1 MATVNVVDANGNK
14 TGTVDLN
21 ATLFEAPVNKIAV
34 RLALNQYRANQRQ
47 GTSSAKTRRFVSG
60 GGKKPWKQKH
70 TGRAR
75 AGSNRSPLWRHGAV
89 IFPPQPRS
97 YRQKLNRK
105 VKRSAFASALSSL
118 REEGRLLVV
127 EQWPV
132 KEFKTKTVVE
142 LLGKLKVE
150 GNCLMLTHQSDEHL
164 QYSARNLNEVKVS
177 VVENLNIYDLLTCDT
192 LVASK
197 AAVEKLQEMMG

>member
-1 MATVNVVDANGNK
+1 MATVNVVDANGKK

-21 ATLFEAPVNKIAV
+21 ATLFEAPVNKVAV

-47 GTSSAKTRRFVSG
+47 GTSSAKTRHFVSG

-105 VKRSAFASALSSL
+105 VKHTAFASALSSL

-127 EQWPV
+127 AEWPI
-132 KEFKTKTVVE
+132 KEFKTKAVID
-142 LLGKLKVE
+142 LLSKLKVE
-150 GNCLMLTHQSDEHL
+150 GSCLIMTDGADEHL
-164 QYSARNLNEVKVS
+164 QFSARNLPEVKVS

-192 LVASK
+192 LLASK